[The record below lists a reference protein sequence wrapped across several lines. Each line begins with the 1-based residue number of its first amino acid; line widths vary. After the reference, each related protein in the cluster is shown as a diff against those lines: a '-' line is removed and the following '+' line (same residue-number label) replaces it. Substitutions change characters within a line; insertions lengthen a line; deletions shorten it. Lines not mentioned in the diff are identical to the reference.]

1 MYELT
6 GKLAYTGRAMI
17 WPVPLGDGKWAVTV
31 AALPK
36 PGSGG
41 YFGGPDSGETLPGE
55 FNSEEEAL
63 TAGEEYAVVHRV
75 GI

>member
-1 MYELT
+1 MSELK
-6 GKLAYTGRAMI
+6 GKRASMGRAMI
-17 WPVPLGDGKWAVTV
+17 WPVHLGNGKWAVTV

-36 PGSGG
+36 AGAGG
-41 YFGGPDSGETLPGE
+41 YFGGPDSGETSPGE